1 VAEREKGTV
10 KWFNRTKGYGF
21 ITGDNGREI
30 FVHKNAIRGPL
41 LVKDGDRVEFTVI
54 DGPKGTQADD
64 VIVLYQTSSK

>member
-1 VAEREKGTV
+1 MAEREKGIV

-30 FVHKNAIRGPL
+30 LVHKNAIRGPL

-64 VIVLYQTSSK
+64 VIVLY